1 MAGTARRWVLPY
13 ALSAILLAAYN
24 EWALPS
30 FVSDAA
36 TNEFWQCPRCRW
48 IEKKAVG
55 IPPPTCEGAPEEPH
69 SPAETTPLEGKGH
82 SQSDGPRRFT

>member
-36 TNEFWQCPRCRW
+36 TN
-48 IEKKAVG
+48 
-55 IPPPTCEGAPEEPH
+55 
-69 SPAETTPLEGKGH
+69 
-82 SQSDGPRRFT
+82 